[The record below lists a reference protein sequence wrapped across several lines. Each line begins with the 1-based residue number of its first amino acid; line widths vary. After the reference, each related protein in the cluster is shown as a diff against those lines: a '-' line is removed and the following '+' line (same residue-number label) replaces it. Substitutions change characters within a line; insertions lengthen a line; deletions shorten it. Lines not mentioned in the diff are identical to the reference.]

1 MIFTFLMGIAAGALF
16 PLAEPHLRQF
26 VENVAMRD
34 LGIKQTEYDVLTLLV
49 LMLAGTFLSAI
60 FVGYV
65 GAFPM
70 ILGAVLGLFGKRI
83 LAAIRGDGEEDA

>member
-1 MIFTFLMGIAAGALF
+1 MIFTFLMGIASGALIPF
-16 PLAEPHLRQF
+16 AEPYLRQF

-49 LMLAGTFLSAI
+49 LMLIGTFLSAI

-70 ILGAVLGLFGKRI
+70 ILGAMVGLFGKRI
-83 LAAIRGDGEEDA
+83 LAAVKGDREDAE